1 MLLMNCANVGN
12 KSTAIA
18 GMPITATASV
28 TPHHLNLDI
37 FSIHIRNTLLL
48 VEAKLIT
55 CVKMFQKPGD
65 SQPIC
70 ALSGFLRLFS
80 GRWR

>member
-1 MLLMNCANVGN
+1 MLLMNYVGIGN
-12 KSTAIA
+12 KLAATSVIPHTIA
-18 GMPITATASV
+18 MSV
-28 TPHHLNLDI
+28 TPPHANLDI

-48 VEAKLIT
+48 VEAKLIAH
-55 CVKMFQKPGD
+55 VKMFQKPGD

-70 ALSGFLRLFS
+70 VLSGFLRLFS